1 MGIRLFLA
9 VAIALAIIWAVFK
22 SLRSRGTLNARENS
36 RDSFSG
42 IPRADLNRLRTVC
55 RGDVEQMNRLIEYEK
70 DRRPGINNREA
81 CLKAIASLT
90 RDNR

>member
-1 MGIRLFLA
+1 MGIRFFLVA
-9 VAIALAIIWAVFK
+9 AIALAILWAVFK
-22 SLRSRGTLNARENS
+22 SLRSRRTPAGREDA

-42 IPRADLNRLRTVC
+42 IPRDDLKRLRTVC

-81 CLKAIASLT
+81 CRKAIASLT

>member
-1 MGIRLFLA
+1 MGIRFVLL
-9 VAIALAIIWAVFK
+9 VATALAIIWAVFK
-22 SLRSRGTLNARENS
+22 ALRGRTLEARENRS
-36 RDSFSG
+36 DSFSG
-42 IPRADLNRLRTVC
+42 IPRGDLNRLRSVC

-70 DRRPGINNREA
+70 DRRPGITNREA

>member
-1 MGIRLFLA
+1 VGIRLFLV

-22 SLRSRGTLNARENS
+22 SLRSRGAGAGENS